1 MDVGQKILAK
11 VESEGKK
18 RLRPSRIENRDYMVG
33 GKRETG
39 GEERERQVY
48 TSHNSSSEQSV
59 GLCDICHRE
68 KSQELSES
76 AILRTK

>member
-59 GLCDICHRE
+59 RLCGVTFVTE
-68 KSQELSES
+68 KNHKNGVNQQS
-76 AILRTK
+76 